1 MITRLI
7 EKKAEK
13 LLKQFPAVGIIGPR
27 QCGKTTIA
35 KLLQKKGKSKTAVY
49 FDLESPQDLRK
60 FENPELFLTAHQDQQ
75 VIIDEVQR
83 MPELFPLMRSLIDKK
98 RHAGRFLLLGS
109 ASPQLMKGSSE
120 SLAGRIYYLEA
131 TPLLLVE
138 LPNKSNTLTRHWFR
152 GGFPGAWNAK
162 SDEMYFLWMDGFART
177 FIERD
182 LNQIFGVIFS
192 PQIMFKLWR
201 MLAHYH
207 GGIWNA
213 QSFAKGLGISS
224 TTVNNYLD
232 YLQGAFMV
240 RKLQPFFHNT
250 AKRLV
255 KSPKVYI
262 RDSGLLHYLLDIHH
276 AKNLQYHPSL
286 GYSWEG
292 YVIEQIISLLPNT
305 IQPYYYRTHDG
316 AEVDLILVKG
326 IKPIASL
333 EIKYSEKPSLS
344 KGYTESIKDLKTK
357 HNYFITPGNEKPWPL
372 NKNIVAVGLTEFLSE
387 VLPKII
393 K

>member
-35 KLLQKKGKSKTAVY
+35 KLLQKNGKSKAGVY

-60 FENPELFLTAHQDQQ
+60 FENPELFLTAHHDQQ

-98 RHAGRFLLLGS
+98 RQAGRFLLLGS
-109 ASPQLMKGSSE
+109 ASPELIKGSSE

-131 TPLLLVE
+131 TPFLLVE
-138 LPNKSNTLTRHWFR
+138 LPNKSNTLIKHWFR

-182 LNQIFGVIFS
+182 LNQLFGVTFS

-224 TTVNNYLD
+224 TTVNSYLD
-232 YLQGAFMV
+232 HLVGAFMV
-240 RKLQPFFHNT
+240 RKLQPYFFNT

-276 AKNLQYHPSL
+276 AKNLQYHPQL

-316 AEVDLILVKG
+316 AEVDLLLVKG
-326 IKPIASL
+326 IKPLASL

-344 KGYTESIKDLKTK
+344 KGYSESVKDLNTK
-357 HNYFITPGNEKPWPL
+357 HNYFITPGKEKPWPL
-372 NKNIVAVGLTEFLSE
+372 NKNIMAVGLNEFLVD